1 MHSEKIRRK
10 AEYIFA
16 KLKYLVENKPADI
29 ERFRTDETI
38 QMAIIYAIQ
47 VSIEAIVDIVILI
60 GTRYYDKEYAG
71 DYEMFISIYEDGL
84 INDEIYD
91 KLRKMNGLRNALVHA
106 YNSLVLDEVYD
117 NYDAILR
124 DIAYVTKTLLTLSE
138 EGD

>member
-10 AEYIFA
+10 SEFILA
-16 KLKYLVENKPADI
+16 KLKYLMENKPADN
-29 ERFRTDETI
+29 ERFRTDETL

-47 VSIEAIVDIVILI
+47 VCIEAIVDIVILI
-60 GTRYYDKEYAG
+60 GTRYYEKEYVG

-84 INDEIYD
+84 INDELYE

-106 YNSLVLDEVYD
+106 YNSLVLDEVYE

-124 DIAYVTKTLLTLSE
+124 DIGNITQTLITLV
-138 EGD
+138 EGND